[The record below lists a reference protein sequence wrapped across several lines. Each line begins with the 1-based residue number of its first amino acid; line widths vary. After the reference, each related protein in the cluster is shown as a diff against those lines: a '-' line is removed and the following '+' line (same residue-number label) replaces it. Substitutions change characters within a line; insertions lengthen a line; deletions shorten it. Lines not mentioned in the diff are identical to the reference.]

1 MINSRRNFIKNLTFG
16 LVSGGVLSTIPTS
29 TFAENYEDGIEI
41 NKGYIVF
48 NKNTQNVMEA
58 LSEALLPGSKNIGM
72 KGKVM
77 NYIKSD
83 RGAAT
88 TFDAGLWN
96 LDAVSQSKY
105 KKHFY
110 EISEKEKINKLL
122 KHISSRNAVFFR
134 QFRYL
139 VIRLYYSD
147 SDVWK
152 LLSYNGPPQT
162 KGFMNYSKAPKD

>member
-77 NYIKSD
+77 NYIKS
-83 RGAAT
+83 A
-88 TFDAGLWN
+88 
-96 LDAVSQSKY
+96 K
-105 KKHFY
+105 
-110 EISEKEKINKLL
+110 
-122 KHISSRNAVFFR
+122 SRANR
-134 QFRYL
+134 
-139 VIRLYYSD
+139 VIY
-147 SDVWK
+147 
-152 LLSYNGPPQT
+152 
-162 KGFMNYSKAPKD
+162 